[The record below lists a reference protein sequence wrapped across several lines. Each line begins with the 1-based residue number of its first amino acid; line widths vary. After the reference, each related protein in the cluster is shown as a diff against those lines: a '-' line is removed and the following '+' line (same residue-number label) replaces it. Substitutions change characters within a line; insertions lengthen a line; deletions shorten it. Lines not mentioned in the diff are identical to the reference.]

1 VVNRHATL
9 KILTL
14 TINHRPKLLTNNV
27 PHQLKNI
34 PINIRHPLTRQT
46 LNPQIIPK
54 RAFKLQICKSNTY
67 NTKLMPTSKFNI
79 DVLVLVT
86 ARTVILVLLE
96 LLGGVY
102 FGAAHCRWWTLNLG
116 FYIIKFKCEV
126 IGVWCGILLNL
137 NAR

>member
-1 VVNRHATL
+1 MGVVAALELRVVDRHATFEIFAL
-9 KILTL
+9 I
-14 TINHRPKLLTNNV
+14 INHGPKLLTNNV

-34 PINIRHPLTRQT
+34 PINVRHPLTSQT

-54 RAFKLQICKSNTY
+54 GAFKLEIGKSHTD
-67 NTKLMPTSKFNI
+67 NTKLMPTAKFNI
-79 DVLVLVT
+79 DVLVLVA

-96 LLGGVY
+96 LLGGVD

-126 IGVWCGILLNL
+126 IGV
-137 NAR
+137 